1 MGKITDY
8 GKVTSLLS
16 SNVFLL
22 DGSSGTKTI
31 TAQNL
36 ATSLISLLGS
46 DGMFTALDGFISPE
60 QHRMIFRGKNL
71 GSSFTSAQKTQV
83 SNGTFKDIYLGDY
96 WKIGD
101 YTYRIVDIDYWFG
114 CESTE
119 IKKHHLVIMPDET
132 MGNVAMDSSGSTD
145 GGYIGSSMFKTGLDT
160 AKSTVNTAF
169 GSSYVLSRTQY
180 FVNKASSG
188 VPSGCTTSAV
198 TLEIPSERM
207 IYGSE
212 IVSPKGSYSSS
223 YTYSKTQLALFA
235 VAPKFIIARTS
246 SSSRTYYWLRDTVT
260 SSSFAFVTSF
270 GYANF
275 SGASGTNGVRPVFA
289 IG

>member
-22 DGSSGTKTI
+22 DGSNGTKTI

-83 SNGTFKDIYLGDY
+83 SNGMFKDIYLGDY
-96 WKIGD
+96 WRIGD

-132 MGNVAMDSSGSTD
+132 MGSVAMDSSGSTD
-145 GGYIGSSMFKTGLDT
+145 GGYIGSSMFKTGLD
-160 AKSTVNTAF
+160 TVNTAF

-212 IVSPKGSYSSS
+212 IVSPKGSHSSS

-246 SSSRTYYWLRDTVT
+246 SGSRTYYWLRDTVT
-260 SSSFAFVTSF
+260 SSAFAGVVFFGFAGSLLANVTF
-270 GYANF
+270 
-275 SGASGTNGVRPVFA
+275 GVRPVFA